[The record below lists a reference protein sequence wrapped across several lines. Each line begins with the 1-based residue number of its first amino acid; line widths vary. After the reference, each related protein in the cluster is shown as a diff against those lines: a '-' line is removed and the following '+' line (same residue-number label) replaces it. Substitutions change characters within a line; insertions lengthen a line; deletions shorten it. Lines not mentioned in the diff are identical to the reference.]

1 MLKRLTE
8 ELFDKREIVV
18 SGMGSA
24 AAASMIS
31 YVYDAIA
38 KFEHEFTSIVWVH
51 ENLSD
56 AEDAQINL
64 RYFLQNPIVQDNADS
79 VKSKPEV
86 HLFQSLPSLPT
97 PTEPV
102 PVDILSHRLKAI
114 QALLKLESEVMPVL
128 ITTAA
133 SFNEPLTPINEIR
146 NGFIRFQVGEILEPD
161 MLLEKLYDLGYRS
174 VYDVD
179 KPGQFK
185 RITGGIL
192 DFFPFASEYPLRIEF
207 FDDEIESIRFFNPN
221 TQVSFASKSNVS
233 ILLTNDPGAFPNLE
247 GGKLPPS
254 QSFFEFIGENAL
266 IIHPGIK
273 HLTLAHAEIKKSW
286 WRRTG
291 EKSQK
296 SFLKRFDVCS
306 RIQLT
311 QLPGRLSHDF
321 KEQKIVDLLDA
332 DINVSL
338 KNLDEQ
344 AQTGIDTRIITSS
357 DADTE
362 RISELIESEMKTSKI
377 TVHHGDIVEGF
388 HLLDPAIICIPY
400 FALARKKRVKAS
412 FTELATHT
420 KAIESYLELK
430 DEDLVV
436 HVTYGVAKFKGLKK
450 LTFNKRTGDYLC
462 LEFDKGRIYYAPV
475 IEIELIQKYIGSK
488 QSEPPLSV
496 FRSYSWT
503 KKKLK
508 VEQAVVKL
516 ASEYLEIAAMRQI
529 SKGIGYKVDQSLYHP
544 FVASFPFHETPDQ
557 DKVSLEIEMDMR
569 KPMPMDRLLCGDVG
583 FGKTELAMR
592 SAFIAI
598 MNEFQVA
605 MLVPTKVLASQHIDS
620 FLQRFAEFPVTVHVL
635 TQFQTRKEQKII
647 LEELITGKVD
657 ILIGTHRIL
666 SDDVKFKNLGL
677 IIIDEEQRF
686 GVNHKEKLKKMRYDS
701 DILTLTATPIPRT
714 LHLALLGVRDISTLT
729 SAPQNRKPVLTRVT
743 YFDDGLIRDAIRREL
758 ARKGQV
764 FFLHNNIAQ
773 LGIYKK
779 LLLKMMPKIR
789 IGTVHSKLNRQQIA
803 QVMGDFRQGVIDV
816 LLCTTIIEAGLDYPN
831 ANTLIVNNA
840 NRFGLSQLHQLRGRV
855 GREHKQ
861 AFAYFLVNPDI
872 TVSEIAQMRLN
883 AVDEYSHLGAGFD
896 IALRDLEIRGAG
908 NVLGK
913 EQSGHI
919 AAIGYELYVQL
930 LQRSIAKLSNK
941 KPDIRLLR
949 QKVVIDMG
957 QDFIIPDSFIPQAN
971 RRLEFYQRISRAY
984 DEEQLEGVASEM
996 QDRFGKLPDEAEQYI
1011 ITEKLRMRLA
1021 DLSVTKIFYRVDM
1034 PMTIEV
1040 SQMSEIEDF
1049 LLPHSL
1055 LLHVI
1060 NQHEVQLDF
1069 NKSRRTP
1076 LKVIEI
1082 LQIFDPKSE
1091 INSK

>member
-1 MLKRLTE
+1 MLKKLTE
-8 ELFDKREIVV
+8 DLIDRGEITA

-24 AAASMIS
+24 AASAMIS
-31 YVYDAIA
+31 YVYHTFY
-38 KFEHEFTSIVWVH
+38 KSEFNFSSIIWIH

-64 RYFLQNPIVQDNADS
+64 RYFLQNPVCQKEMTAK
-79 VKSKPEV
+79 KSIPDV
-86 HLFQSLPSLPT
+86 HLFQPLPSLPT

-102 PVDILSHRLKAI
+102 PIDILSHRLKAI
-114 QALLKLESEVMPVL
+114 QALLKIESDVPPV
-128 ITTAA
+128 IIATAA
-133 SFNEPLTPINEIR
+133 SFNEPLTPINDIR
-146 NGFIRFQVGEILEPD
+146 NGFIRFHVGEILEPA
-161 MLLEKLYDLGYRS
+161 MLLEKLFDLGYRS
-174 VYDVD
+174 VFDVD

-192 DFFPFASEYPLRIEF
+192 DFFPYASEYPLRIEF
-207 FDDEIESIRFFNPN
+207 FDDEIESIRYFNPN
-221 TQVSFASKSNVS
+221 TQVSFASKTNVS
-233 ILLTNDPGAFPNLE
+233 ILLTNDPGAIPNLE
-247 GGKLPPS
+247 GGKLPPC
-254 QSFFEFIGENAL
+254 QSFFRFIGENAL

-273 HLTLAHAEIKKSW
+273 HLTLAYAEIRKSW
-286 WRRTG
+286 WRRAG

-296 SFLKRFDVCS
+296 TLLERFNECK

-311 QLPGRLSHDF
+311 QFPARLSHDF
-321 KEQKIVDLLDA
+321 KEQKLLELIDS
-332 DINVSL
+332 DIKVSL
-338 KNLDEQ
+338 KNLEKQ
-344 AQTGIDTRIITSS
+344 AQNGFDTRIIASS
-357 DADTE
+357 DADVE
-362 RISELIESEMKTSKI
+362 RISELINSELKTSKI
-377 TVHHGDIVEGF
+377 IVHQGDIIEGF
-388 HLLDPAIICIPY
+388 HLLAPAIISVPY
-400 FALARKKRVKAS
+400 FALARKKRIKAS

-436 HVTYGVAKFKGLKK
+436 HITYGVAKFKGLKK
-450 LTFNKRTGDYLC
+450 LTFNTRTGDYLC

-516 ASEYLEIAAMRQI
+516 ASEYLEIAALRQL

-544 FVASFPFHETPDQ
+544 FVAAFPFRETPDQ

-569 KPMPMDRLLCGDVG
+569 KRMPMDRLLCGDVG

-605 MLVPTKVLASQHIDS
+605 VLVPTKVLANQHIDS
-620 FLQRFAEFPVTVHVL
+620 FLQRFAEFPVRIRIL
-635 TQFQTRKEQKII
+635 TQFQTNREQKKT

-686 GVNHKEKLKKMRYDS
+686 GVNQKEKFKKMRYDI

-729 SAPQNRKPVLTRVT
+729 SAPQNRKPVITRVT
-743 YFDDGLIRDAIRREL
+743 YFDDQLIRDAIQREL

-764 FFLHNNIAQ
+764 FFLHNNIIQ
-773 LGIYKK
+773 LGIYRK
-779 LLLKMMPKIR
+779 LLLKMLPKLR
-789 IGTVHSKLNRQQIA
+789 IGTVHSKLNRQQIG
-803 QVMGDFRQGVIDV
+803 QVMGDFRQGITDV

-883 AVDEYSHLGAGFD
+883 AVDEFSHLGAGFD

-930 LQRSIAKLSNK
+930 LQRAIAKLSNK
-941 KPDIRLLR
+941 KPDSRLLR
-949 QKVVIDMG
+949 QKVVIDTG

-1021 DLSVTKIFYRVDM
+1021 DLSVTKIFYRPNA
-1034 PMTIEV
+1034 PMTVEV
-1040 SQMSEIEDF
+1040 AQMNEIEDL

-1055 LLHVI
+1055 ILHVI

-1069 NKSRRTP
+1069 NKTRRKP
-1076 LKVIEI
+1076 LKISDI
-1082 LQIFDPKSE
+1082 LDIFNP
-1091 INSK
+1091 